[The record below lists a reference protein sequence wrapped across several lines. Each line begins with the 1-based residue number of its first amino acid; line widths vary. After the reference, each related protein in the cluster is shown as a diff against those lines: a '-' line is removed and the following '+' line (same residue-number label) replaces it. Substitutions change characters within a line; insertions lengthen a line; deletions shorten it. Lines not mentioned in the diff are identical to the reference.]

1 MTDLQWF
8 VMRDLKRPNSKQMA
22 YQLLEEQGFQVFT
35 PKVWRLFKEGGKSV
49 RREVPYISNLLFV
62 YDRRE
67 NLDPIVDTLP
77 TLQYW
82 WLRHTWR
89 EPMTV
94 PYADMERFIHAVEST
109 DAPRFYLPSEITPEM
124 LNRPI
129 RIVGGPLDGY
139 EGTLLTTRGS
149 KTKRL
154 LVELSGLLAV
164 SVEVNPDFIRLI
176 G

>member
-1 MTDLQWF
+1 MENPQWF
-8 VMRDLKRPNSKQMA
+8 VMRDLKRANSKQMA
-22 YQLLEEQGFQVFT
+22 YQLLEDKGFQVFT
-35 PKVWRLFKEGGKSV
+35 PKMWKLFKEGGKSV
-49 RREVPYISNLLFV
+49 RREVPCIPNLLFV
-62 YDRRE
+62 HDRRE

-94 PYADMERFIHAVEST
+94 PHADMERFIHAAEST
-109 DAPRFYLPSEITPEM
+109 DTPRFYLPSEITPDM
-124 LNRPI
+124 LNRHI

-164 SVEVNPDFIRLI
+164 SVEVNPEFIRLI
-176 G
+176 E